1 MSGNKTS
8 NLQLHHWTGADPVL
22 RTEFNENFKKIDA
35 FAGQLLAEDPTPVQL
50 GYGMQ
55 VVNAKQTSM
64 LENVSIK
71 GRTLVNLLGRDGN
84 CEDSTKFKTGN
95 GAVLTTD
102 TTHYV
107 YGTRGLKVEIPTG
120 STAGNA
126 FLDISGLIKNDQKK
140 KYILIGEVKNGNGTS
155 GVLKFS
161 DEAGYGVLASF
172 VTDATRFNLT
182 YAKIDASQIKA
193 SSSFRLVFFI
203 VLGTGG
209 QYAYVDGIRLY
220 EISQM
225 EYDSLDSMTPEQIA
239 AKWPYVDDMKSIYS
253 PYVIKY
259 GENLLPPFSEYK
271 LANGNGIATD
281 PYVLTITSTGTDV
294 LQNECYVD
302 IPAKPN
308 TTYTLSCPA
317 ITGKA
322 KLISLDSSKTMIAN
336 GTYSTSQ
343 RQSKTTEA
351 NCAYLRVLFSAD
363 SAGTFTFTN
372 PMLNLGPD
380 ALTFRARND
389 DYLLFPNV
397 QLASNVDRTV
407 YDTLF
412 QRDGKYWKQT
422 RFKTVDLD
430 GSLEWR
436 LYQDGSGYR
445 AVEVSIVDGLS
456 DTEKVIKYDGKTI
469 PHVFPLTGADQSIL
483 SRSSRVLQLTVS
495 NSDSG
500 WGDLYKD
507 LSTNEIKAYFLGYKM
522 YVAGGSADVHYNGSG
537 TRAWAYRRPDGGW
550 QDVGINVPTTPAPG
564 FTPYKLQ
571 YQLTEAAVEEIA
583 SEGGI
588 TLHEGPNQVEIGAGM
603 IARER
608 ANPKRFNGGDGYYY
622 IINTDYNMGGQDL
635 TGSKLRYRVKKFTKV
650 YCNQNIDN
658 KWNYRLLSSAY
669 GLYQASIAESA
680 FNPTAAY
687 TVTYLALD
695 QYAITCNLES
705 IQGEYASNL
714 KKVVD
719 ALAAH
724 QADVE
729 ARVSTAENLARQVH
743 ISQKGVV
750 NPWGDNNSAIS
761 KATNGYQKL
770 PSGLVLQWG
779 AASISNSGT
788 VTFPVAFPN
797 YVMHIFGQVE
807 TSAASQTVGIGSYT
821 NTQFS
826 AWTVAGSQQTIHW
839 FAIGY

>member
-8 NLQLHHWTGADPVL
+8 NLRLHHWTGADQVL
-22 RTEFNENFKKIDA
+22 RTEFNENFEKIDA
-35 FAGQLLAEDPTPVQL
+35 FAGQLLAEDPTPVEL

-55 VVNAKQTSM
+55 VINAKQTSM

-107 YGTRGLKVEIPTG
+107 YGTRSLKVEIPTG
-120 STAGNA
+120 STSGNA
-126 FLDISGLIKNDQKK
+126 FLEVSSLIKNDQKK

-182 YAKIDASQIKA
+182 YAKIDASQIKV

-203 VLGTGG
+203 VLGSGG

-220 EISQM
+220 EISQA
-225 EYDSLDSMTPEQIA
+225 EYDALDGMTPEQIA

-271 LANGNGIATD
+271 LTNGNGVATD
-281 PYVLTITSTGTDV
+281 PYALTITSTGTDV
-294 LQNECYVD
+294 LQNECYID

-317 ITGKA
+317 MTGKA
-322 KLISLDSSKTMIAN
+322 KFISLDSSKMMITN

-380 ALTFRARND
+380 ALPFKPRND
-389 DYLLFPNV
+389 DYLLFPNI
-397 QLASNVDRTV
+397 QLASNVDGTV

-430 GSLEWR
+430 GNLGWR

-445 AVEVSIVDGLS
+445 TVEISIADGLS

-483 SRSSRVLQLTVS
+483 SQSSRVLRLTVS

-522 YVAGGSADVHYNGSG
+522 YVAGGSGDIHYNGSG
-537 TRAWAYRRPDGGW
+537 IKAWAYRRPDGGW
-550 QDVGINVPTTPAPG
+550 QDVGINAPTTPAPG

-571 YQLTEAAVEEIA
+571 YQLIEATVEEIA
-583 SEGGI
+583 SEGEI
-588 TLHEGPNQVEIGAGM
+588 TLHEGPNQIEVGNGM
-603 IARER
+603 IVREKTVPFYDVFLNEYFLNAHSVKAPLR
-608 ANPKRFNGGDGYYY
+608 AGVRKYITVYRGNHADKKWSFGTGGPE
-622 IINTDYNMGGQDL
+622 
-635 TGSKLRYRVKKFTKV
+635 SR
-650 YCNQNIDN
+650 
-658 KWNYRLLSSAY
+658 NYAVIP
-669 GLYQASIAESA
+669 ASNYDPA
-680 FNPTAAY
+680 AAY

-695 QYAITCNLES
+695 QYALTCNLES

-719 ALAAH
+719 QLAAH

-729 ARVSTAENLARQVH
+729 ARVSATENLARQVH

-761 KATNGYQKL
+761 KAINGYQKL
-770 PSGLVLQWG
+770 PSGLILQWG
-779 AASISNSGT
+779 TALISNSGA

-797 YVMHIFGQVE
+797 YVMHVYGQVE
-807 TSAASQTVGIGSYT
+807 TSVASQTVGIGSYS
-821 NTQFS
+821 NTQFM
-826 AWTVAGSQQTIHW
+826 AWTVTGPPQTIHW

>member
-1 MSGNKTS
+1 MVSGNKTS
-8 NLQLHHWTGADPVL
+8 NLNMHHWTGADPVL
-22 RTEFNENFKKIDA
+22 RTEFNENFEKLDA
-35 FAGQLLAEDPTPVQL
+35 FAGQLLAEDPNPVQL

-71 GRTLVNLLGRDGN
+71 GRTLVNLLGREGN
-84 CEDSTKFKTGN
+84 CEDSTKFKSGN

-107 YGTRGLKVEIPTG
+107 YGTRSLKVEIPTG

-140 KYILIGEVKNGNGTS
+140 KYILIGEVKNGNATS

-161 DEAGYGVLASF
+161 EEAGYGVLTSF
-172 VTDATRFNLT
+172 ITDATRFNLT

-193 SSSFRLVFFI
+193 SNSLKFMFFI
-203 VLGTGG
+203 VLGSGG

-220 EISQM
+220 EISQA
-225 EYDSLDSMTPEQIA
+225 EYDTLDSMTPEQIA

-271 LANGNGIATD
+271 LANGNGVATD
-281 PYVLTITSTGTDV
+281 PYALTITSTGTDI

-317 ITGKA
+317 MTGKA
-322 KLISLDSSKTMIAN
+322 KFISLDSNKTMIAN

-343 RQSKTTEA
+343 RQSKTTEV
-351 NCAYLRVLFSAD
+351 NCEYLRLLFSVD

-380 ALTFRARND
+380 ALPFKPRND
-389 DYLLFPNV
+389 DYLFFPNA
-397 QLASNVDRTV
+397 QLASNVDGTV

-412 QRDGKYWKQT
+412 QRDGKYWKQA
-422 RFKTVDLD
+422 RFKIVDLD
-430 GSLEWR
+430 GSLSWIPV
-436 LYQDGSGYR
+436 GSKTGFKQVGIEGLASNVASDY
-445 AVEVSIVDGLS
+445 VS
-456 DTEKVIKYDGKTI
+456 TTMAKYDGKIIKNGTI
-469 PHVFPLTGADQSIL
+469 ADLGASADVGYLYGGNLRLSI
-483 SRSSRVLQLTVS
+483 S

-500 WGDLYKD
+500 WGNSFTDC
-507 LSTNEIKAYFLGYKM
+507 STDEIKAYFYGWVM
-522 YVAGGSADVHYNGSG
+522 YDANNYPQPYNGSG
-537 TRAWAYRRPDGGW
+537 TKAWGYRDPNGAGGLA
-550 QDVGINVPTTPAPG
+550 GGTSTVPRSLAPG

-571 YQLTEAAVEEIA
+571 YQLTEATVEEIA

-588 TLHEGPNQVEIGAGM
+588 TLHEGPNQVEVGNGM
-603 IARER
+603 IVREK
-608 ANPKRFNGGDGYYY
+608 APLT
-622 IINTDYNMGGQDL
+622 INTGIAVAMGDITFPSEHTIRKVTAAYKNGQRDPRWYES
-635 TGSKLRYRVKKFTKV
+635 TI
-650 YCNQNIDN
+650 NP
-658 KWNYRLLSSAY
+658 Y
-669 GLYQASIAESA
+669 GLVKARLDWMNYDPI
-680 FNPTAAY
+680 AAY

-729 ARVSTAENLARQVH
+729 ARASIAENLARQVH

-761 KATNGYQKL
+761 KAINGYQKL
-770 PSGLVLQWG
+770 PSGLILQWG
-779 AASISNSGT
+779 TAEITNSGA
-788 VTFPVAFPN
+788 VTFPIAFPN
-797 YVMHIFGQVE
+797 YAMHVYGQVE
-807 TSAASQTVGIGSYT
+807 TSVASQTVGIGSYS
-821 NTQFS
+821 NTQFM
-826 AWTVAGSQQTIHW
+826 AWTVTGPKQTIHW

>member
-1 MSGNKTS
+1 MSSNKTS
-8 NLQLHHWTGADPVL
+8 NLQLHHWTGADQVL
-22 RTEFNENFKKIDA
+22 RKEFNENFEKIDA
-35 FAGQLLAEDPTPVQL
+35 FAGQLLAEEPTPVRL
-50 GYGMQ
+50 SYGMQ

-84 CEDSTKFKTGN
+84 CEDSTKFKSGN

-102 TTHYV
+102 STHYV
-107 YGTRGLKVEIPTG
+107 YGTRSLKVEIPTG

-126 FLDISGLIKNDQKK
+126 FLDISSLIKNDQKK
-140 KYILIGEVKNGNGTS
+140 KYILIGEVKNGNSTN

-161 DEAGYGVLASF
+161 DEAGYGVLTSF
-172 VTDATRFNLT
+172 ITDATRFNLT

-203 VLGTGG
+203 VLGSGG

-220 EISQM
+220 EISQA
-225 EYDSLDSMTPEQIA
+225 EYDTLDSMTPEQIA

-271 LANGNGIATD
+271 LANGNGVATD
-281 PYVLTITSTGTDV
+281 PYALTITSTGTDV

-308 TTYTLSCPA
+308 TTYTLSCSG

-322 KLISLDSSKTMIAN
+322 KFVSLDSSKTMIAN

-343 RQSKTTEA
+343 RQSKTTEV

-363 SAGTFTFTN
+363 SVGTFTFTN

-380 ALTFRARND
+380 ALPFKPRND
-389 DYLLFPNV
+389 DYLLFPNT
-397 QLASNVDRTV
+397 QLASNVEGTV

-412 QRDGKYWKQT
+412 QRDGKYWKQA
-422 RFKTVDLD
+422 RFRTMDLD

-436 LYQDGSGYR
+436 LYQESSGYR
-445 AVEVSIVDGLS
+445 IVEISITDGLS

-469 PHVFPLTGADQSIL
+469 PHVFPLIGADQSIL
-483 SRSSRVLQLTVS
+483 SRSSRVLRLTVS

-522 YVAGGSADVHYNGSG
+522 YVAGGSGDIHYNGSG
-537 TRAWAYRRPDGGW
+537 IKAWAYRRPDGGW
-550 QDVGINVPTTPAPG
+550 QDVGTRIPTTPAPG

-571 YQLTEAAVEEIA
+571 YQLAAPAVEEITV
-583 SEGGI
+583 EGGI
-588 TLHEGPNQVEIGAGM
+588 TFHEGPDQIEVGSGIVV
-603 IARER
+603 REKTIPFYDEFV
-608 ANPKRFNGGDGYYY
+608 NEYY
-622 IINTDYNMGGQDL
+622 INAHSVKEPLRAGVRRYIAVYRGNLADKKWSFGTGGPE
-635 TGSKLRYRVKKFTKV
+635 GR
-650 YCNQNIDN
+650 
-658 KWNYRLLSSAY
+658 NYAVVP
-669 GLYQASIAESA
+669 AS
-680 FNPTAAY
+680 NYDPTAAY

-695 QYAITCNLES
+695 QYALTCNLES

-719 ALAAH
+719 QLAAH

-761 KATNGYQKL
+761 KAANGYQKF
-770 PSGLVLQWG
+770 PSGLILQWG
-779 AASISNSGT
+779 TAEITNSGA

-797 YVMHIFGQVE
+797 YVMHVYGQVE
-807 TSAASQTVGIGSYT
+807 TSVASQTVGIGSYS
-821 NTQFS
+821 NTQFM
-826 AWTVAGSQQTIHW
+826 AWTVTGPKQTIHW

>member
-22 RTEFNENFKKIDA
+22 RAEFNENFEKIDA

-50 GYGMQ
+50 DYGMQ

-140 KYILIGEVKNGNGTS
+140 KYILIGEVKNGNATS

-161 DEAGYGVLASF
+161 EEAGYGVLTSF
-172 VTDATRFNLT
+172 ITDATRFNLT

-193 SSSFRLVFFI
+193 SNSLKFMFFI
-203 VLGTGG
+203 VLGSGG

-220 EISQM
+220 EISQA
-225 EYDSLDSMTPEQIA
+225 EYDALDGMTPEQIA
-239 AKWPYVDDMKSIYS
+239 DKWPYVDDMKSIYS

-271 LANGNGIATD
+271 LTNGNGVATN

-317 ITGKA
+317 MTGKA
-322 KLISLDSSKTMIAN
+322 KFISLDSNKTVIAN

-343 RQSKTTEA
+343 RQSKATEP

-363 SAGTFTFTN
+363 SVGTFIFTN

-380 ALTFRARND
+380 ALPFKPRND
-389 DYLLFPNV
+389 DYLFFPNA
-397 QLASNVDRTV
+397 QLASNVDGTV
-407 YDTLF
+407 CDTLF
-412 QRDGKYWKQT
+412 QRDGKYWKQA
-422 RFKTVDLD
+422 RFRSIELTGNLGWSSPPGEKRTGFRITKAPIINVLD
-430 GSLEWR
+430 TNIAARFGTHQVVK
-436 LYQDGSGYR
+436 YSGMPLL
-445 AVEVSIVDGLS
+445 AGNSTEVS
-456 DTEKVIKYDGKTI
+456 TTYDRSYISSI
-469 PHVFPLTGADQSIL
+469 PELCISVAQI
-483 SRSSRVLQLTVS
+483 
-495 NSDSG
+495 DSG
-500 WGDLYKD
+500 WSDNYD
-507 LSTNEIKAYFLGYKM
+507 PTPDEVRAYFYGWKM
-522 YVAGGSADVHYNGSG
+522 KQFGQGHNVPYTNG
-537 TRAWAYRRPDGGW
+537 TREWVQICNPIGT
-550 QDVGINVPTTPAPG
+550 QTTTLPTSIAPG
-564 FTPYKLQ
+564 FMPYRLK
-571 YQLTEAAVEEIA
+571 YQLATPTVEEIA
-583 SEGGI
+583 AEGGI
-588 TLHEGPNQVEIGAGM
+588 TLLEGPNQVEVGNGM
-603 IARER
+603 VVREKSVPFYDEFL
-608 ANPKRFNGGDGYYY
+608 NEYY
-622 IINTDYNMGGQDL
+622 INAHSVKAPLRAGVRKYITVYRGNLADKKWSFGTGGPE
-635 TGSKLRYRVKKFTKV
+635 GR
-650 YCNQNIDN
+650 
-658 KWNYRLLSSAY
+658 NYAVIPTSNY
-669 GLYQASIAESA
+669 D
-680 FNPTAAY
+680 PTAAY

-695 QYAITCNLES
+695 QYALTCNLES

-729 ARVSTAENLARQVH
+729 VRVSTAENLARQVH

-761 KATNGYQKL
+761 KAINGYQKL
-770 PSGLVLQWG
+770 PSGLILQWG
-779 AASISNSGT
+779 TAAITNSGA

-797 YVMHIFGQVE
+797 YVMHVFGQVD
-807 TSAASQTVGIGSYT
+807 TYTASQTVGIGSYT
-821 NTQFS
+821 NTQFM